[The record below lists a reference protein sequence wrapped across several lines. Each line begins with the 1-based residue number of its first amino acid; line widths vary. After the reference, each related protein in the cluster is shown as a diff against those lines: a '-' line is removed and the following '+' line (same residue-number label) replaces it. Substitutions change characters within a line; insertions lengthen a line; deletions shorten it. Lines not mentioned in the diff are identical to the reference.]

1 MRACGFAFAVR
12 SIRSCQNACTELLI
26 VGVDAGVG
34 VGEGHGGCLSS
45 PVSLISVSKVDVC
58 TGDCWVVVSGSSSM
72 VMTWSVCFW
81 FLWTNASVL

>member
-34 VGEGHGGCLSS
+34 VDDGHGGCLSS
-45 PVSLISVSKVDVC
+45 PVSLISVSEVYDFYLFVFNRQCC
-58 TGDCWVVVSGSSSM
+58 TFSIQGRIQD
-72 VMTWSVCFW
+72 F
-81 FLWTNASVL
+81 